1 MALTCGNGEPAAWR
15 GAVRRTSA
23 SFRQAWRDAVLH
35 TCIPSRR
42 AIMSPTQHLRL
53 PTNLPIRHHA
63 RTAHHHSAPPRDPP
77 GAAGEAS
84 GQVGSTVDTDATGS
98 RTRARAD
105 SSAAPRPAKHRSTSA
120 PRASAMDT
128 GRQCGWCAG
137 SRIAE
142 RMPSTGSEP
151 SRSRRPIRRSWS
163 KCRALLEAAAR
174 GLALPT
180 FSVKRPSV
188 HGESIPLTEAALRI
202 RVGPWGHDELR
213 RRAGR
218 ADRQWR
224 ARHAGAGDGRC
235 SAGRVSPHVKATGPR
250 SRAPCARELRD
261 TYNPQC
267 WPNVQ
272 CFSHITP
279 CPGSPCVATSWKR
292 GEAAPCASRGHATP
306 TEPTPTQA
314 TWCDADTAWR
324 IAPTGASARRS

>member
-23 SFRQAWRDAVLH
+23 SFRQAWRDAVPH
-35 TCIPSRR
+35 PCIHSRR
-42 AIMSPTQHLRL
+42 AMTSPTQRLRL

-128 GRQCGWCAG
+128 GRQCGWCAR

-163 KCRALLEAAAR
+163 CTPANSPISPAYTTLAHDTPGNSLHGSTMRPSAAR
-174 GLALPT
+174 CSRLPL
-180 FSVKRPSV
+180 VAWPCPPSR
-188 HGESIPLTEAALRI
+188 SN
-202 RVGPWGHDELR
+202 
-213 RRAGR
+213 GR
-218 ADRQWR
+218 AFM
-224 ARHAGAGDGRC
+224 G
-235 SAGRVSPHVKATGPR
+235 
-250 SRAPCARELRD
+250 
-261 TYNPQC
+261 NP
-267 WPNVQ
+267 
-272 CFSHITP
+272 FL
-279 CPGSPCVATSWKR
+279 
-292 GEAAPCASRGHATP
+292 
-306 TEPTPTQA
+306 
-314 TWCDADTAWR
+314 
-324 IAPTGASARRS
+324 